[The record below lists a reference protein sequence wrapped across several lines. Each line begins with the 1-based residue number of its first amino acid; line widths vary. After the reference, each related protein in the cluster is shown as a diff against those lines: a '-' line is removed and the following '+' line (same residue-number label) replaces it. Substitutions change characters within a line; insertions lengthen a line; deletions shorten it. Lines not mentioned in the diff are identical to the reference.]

1 MNPPK
6 TKGIVTFYSQDNIKD
21 TLLGMK
27 YESMGGEITYD
38 ENGDAKKPFT
48 IETFKDGA
56 LTYYGSF

>member
-1 MNPPK
+1 MN
-6 TKGIVTFYSQDNIKD
+6 
-21 TLLGMK
+21 

>member
-1 MNPPK
+1 MVPPDSFPED
-6 TKGIVTFYSQDNIKD
+6 IVSA
-21 TLLGMK
+21 
-27 YESMGGEITYD
+27 YESMGGTVTYD